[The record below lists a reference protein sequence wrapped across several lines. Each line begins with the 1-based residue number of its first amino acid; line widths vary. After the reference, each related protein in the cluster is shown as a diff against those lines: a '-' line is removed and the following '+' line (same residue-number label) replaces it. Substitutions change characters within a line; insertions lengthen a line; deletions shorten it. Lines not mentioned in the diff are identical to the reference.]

1 MGTRKGYDLAV
12 VTGSY
17 VGNDGQEKKKYT
29 NIGVVMQKDDG
40 GMFIIMDRTFN
51 PAGVPYDAARGNQI
65 IVSMFEPRQDNA
77 QSGGQRQGPA
87 AQRQTAAQADADDI
101 PF

>member
-1 MGTRKGYDLAV
+1 MGTRKIYDAVV

-17 VGNDGQEKKKYT
+17 VGSDGQEKKKYT
-29 NIGVVMQKDDG
+29 NVGVVLQSDQG
-40 GMFIIMDRTFN
+40 GPFLLLDRAFN

-65 IVSMFEPRQDNA
+65 MVSMFEPRQEGQQGRQ
-77 QSGGQRQGPA
+77 QSGATGRS
-87 AQRQTAAQADADDI
+87 AQQAEDGDI